1 MSLELISLETIEEF
15 ARAYGYGAVLL
26 GILFE
31 NLGLPIPGETIV
43 VVGGFL
49 AGRGDLSYWGVLT
62 CGVSGAILGNT
73 VGYWIGVYGG
83 WPLIQRVCQLFRIN
97 EEKLLDIRHR
107 FSTNAARAVF
117 LGRFI
122 TLLRVFAGPL
132 AGIVEMPFKTF
143 MLYNV
148 LGALVWAGVI
158 ITAAFFAGQ
167 VIALEQ
173 LMGWAT
179 KFSFVIIGAIAAWF
193 TVPYGVKWLRKQWAK
208 PIEKSE
214 TI

>member
-15 ARAYGYGAVLL
+15 ARTYGYSAVLL
-26 GILFE
+26 GILLE
-31 NLGLPIPGETIV
+31 NLGLPLPGESIV

-49 AGRGDLSYWGVLT
+49 AGRGDLNYWGVLA
-62 CGVSGAILGNT
+62 CSVSGAIAGNT

-83 WPLIQRVCQLFRIN
+83 WPLIQRICQLFRIN
-97 EEKLLDIRHR
+97 EEKLLDIKHR
-107 FSTNAARAVF
+107 FSINAARAVF
-117 LGRFI
+117 FGRFI

-132 AGIVEMPFKTF
+132 AGIAEMPFRSF
-143 MLYNV
+143 MFYNV
-148 LGALVWAGVI
+148 LGALVWAGAIV
-158 ITAAFFAGQ
+158 TAAFFAGH

-173 LMGWAT
+173 LMQWAAQ
-179 KFSFVIIGAIAAWF
+179 FSFIVLGAIAAWF
-193 TVPYGVKWLRKQWAK
+193 TVPYGFKWLRKHWLK